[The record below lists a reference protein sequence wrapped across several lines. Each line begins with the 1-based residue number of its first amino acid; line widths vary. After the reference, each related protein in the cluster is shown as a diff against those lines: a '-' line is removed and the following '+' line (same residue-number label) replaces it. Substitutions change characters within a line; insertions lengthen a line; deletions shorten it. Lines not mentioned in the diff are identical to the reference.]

1 MKFELTRPMVI
12 SFFAIAAIG
21 VIWTIDPMLSYM
33 ILIFAALLRIALW
46 RN

>member
-1 MKFELTRPMVI
+1 MKFELTQPMVI
-12 SFFAIAAIG
+12 AVFAIAAIG

-33 ILIFAALLRIALW
+33 ILIFLALVRIAFG